1 MRGSFQLTKVFGIDI
16 DIHISFF
23 LLLALFFFFMG
34 VKGLVL
40 IIGVFFFVTV
50 HELCHS
56 LVALRFGIKVKRITL
71 LPIGGVASMSGAPK
85 KPYQELL
92 ISLAGP
98 ASNLL
103 VVIIFYFPLLA
114 LLGKS
119 TLMYPLM
126 VLTGQAK
133 FGGDFNV
140 IAHIYW
146 LNLVLAVFN
155 MIPAFPMDGGRV
167 LRAILSFKM
176 GHKKATRIA
185 VRLGHIFAILFGYI
199 GLVHGH
205 IILLVIA
212 VFIYMAASSEG
223 MQVDVQESLKMY
235 SVNDILARHF
245 VQVTKDI
252 PLSKVLEFMFHSHQE
267 DFPVTEDGKL
277 EGFITR
283 REIIQGMH
291 IKGKEGSVEEIMRT
305 DIPPVTAHTRLDI
318 VQKLFVKHNTSAM
331 PVERLGKVVGVVTID
346 DINRV
351 YLMTNDAITS
361 RGKDKKEGK

>member
-1 MRGSFQLTKVFGIDI
+1 MRGSFRLTKIFGIDI
-16 DIHISFF
+16 DVHVSFF

-34 VKGLVL
+34 AKGLVL
-40 IIGVFFFVTV
+40 MVGVFFFVTV

-56 LVALRFGIKVKRITL
+56 LVALHFGIKVKRITL
-71 LPIGGVASMSGAPK
+71 LPIGGVASMAGAPK

-92 ISLAGP
+92 ISIAGP
-98 ASNLL
+98 ASNLI
-103 VVIIFYFPLLA
+103 VVILFYFPLLA

-119 TLMYPLM
+119 TLMYPLL
-126 VLTGQAK
+126 VITGQAK
-133 FGGDFNV
+133 FGADFNV

-167 LRAILSFKM
+167 LRALLSFKM
-176 GHKKATRIA
+176 GHKEATKIA
-185 VRLGHIFAILFGYI
+185 VRFGHIFAILFGYL

-235 SVNDILARHF
+235 SVNDVLARNF

-252 PLSKVLEFMFHSHQE
+252 TLSKILEFMFHAHQE
-267 DFPVTEDGKL
+267 DFPIVEDGKL
-277 EGFITR
+277 LGLVTR
-283 REIIQGMH
+283 REIIQALH
-291 IKGKEGSVEEIMRT
+291 VRGKEATVGEVMRT
-305 DIPPVTAHTRLDI
+305 DIPPVGAATRLHV
-318 VQKLFVKHNTSAM
+318 VQKLFIKHNTSAM
-331 PVERLGKVVGVVTID
+331 PVEKNGKIAGVVTID

-351 YLMTNDAITS
+351 YLMTSEALGYH
-361 RGKDKKEGK
+361 R